1 LFMFP
6 PTRALHG
13 PVVNCERHC
22 VTLVEGN
29 DLRPRLHARA
39 LFRKDEFAAGEIALR
54 FLLLKRE

>member
-1 LFMFP
+1 
-6 PTRALHG
+6 
-13 PVVNCERHC
+13 VVNCERHC

-39 LFRKDEFAAGEIALR
+39 LFRKDELAAGEIALR